1 MLLSNLEA
9 NSNAIKN
16 YWKEEIEHQNLI
28 LLQMKSTLEEE
39 NVQRSNTI
47 GSSSSRRLSKKR
59 LSSFDGVK
67 RKTSILDRSL
77 INSCKYINNFLS
89 N

>member
-1 MLLSNLEA
+1 MINLLLSNLEA

-59 LSSFDGVK
+59 LSSFMK
-67 RKTSILDRSL
+67 I
-77 INSCKYINNFLS
+77 IFQIP
-89 N
+89 